1 MRVRLCEEL
10 YTTGLVEFLQF
21 LNDLRSMELQLLN
34 ACTRQR
40 EGNLEILAMFLDHV
54 TNSCQ
59 GRHVGTVGDIGDAAL
74 VLVVVI
80 VVMIGT
86 DIEETIAL
94 QMDNLMYL
102 EI

>member
-1 MRVRLCEEL
+1 M
-10 YTTGLVEFLQF
+10 F
-21 LNDLRSMELQLLN
+21 LNHITDG
-34 ACTRQR
+34 RQ
-40 EGNLEILAMFLDHV
+40 
-54 TNSCQ
+54 C
-59 GRHVGTVGDIGDAAL
+59 RHVAAVGNIGNAAL
-74 VLVVVI
+74 VLVIVI

>member
-1 MRVRLCEEL
+1 MRVRLGEEL
-10 YTTGLVEFLQF
+10 YTTRLVEFLQ
-21 LNDLRSMELQLLN
+21 LLDDLWSVELQLHN

-40 EGNLEILAMFLDHV
+40 EGNLEILAMFLNHV
-54 TNSCQ
+54 ADSCQ
-59 GRHVGTVGDIGDAAL
+59 GGHVRTVGDIGDAAL